1 MRGGYVLA
9 RTIVEIRVPGR
20 WKLYPKPWRG
30 GREEQTFQEPEIV
43 PHGWNKRLARGFKPR

>member
-30 GREEQTFQEPEIV
+30 GREGQTFQEPEIV
-43 PHGWNKRLARGFKPR
+43 PHGWNKHLARGFKPL